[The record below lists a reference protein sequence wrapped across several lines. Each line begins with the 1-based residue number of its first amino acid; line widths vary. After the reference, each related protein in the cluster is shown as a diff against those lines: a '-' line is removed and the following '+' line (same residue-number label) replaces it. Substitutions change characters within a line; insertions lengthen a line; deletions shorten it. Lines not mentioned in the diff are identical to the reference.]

1 LGKVG
6 LRTTGAS
13 LRQATLFL
21 IKLSERLDPW
31 TEMKKILVVDDE
43 AGIRETLKALLKSD
57 YTVVL
62 ASNGEEGIRHF
73 QESAPDLILL
83 DVAMPKMDGM
93 TALKKLRAIN
103 PDVPIIMLTATLTAK
118 TAVEAMKIGADDYL
132 TKPFDLEELKLVIA
146 KELAT
151 RALHKEVL
159 QLRTDVS
166 KRYGLEN
173 IIGNS
178 RPIEDLFSKIRH
190 LADTKTTIL
199 LMGESGTGKELV
211 ARALHFNSLR
221 KHRPFIAINCAAI
234 PETLLESELFGHER
248 GAFTDA
254 QSRRIGRF
262 EQAHQ
267 GTLFLDEVADLSLSC
282 QAKILRALQEK
293 KFMRVGGTELI
304 ESDVRLIAATNKV
317 LEEEIK
323 QGRFREDLYY
333 RINVVPISLP
343 PLRQRK
349 EDIPLLIKHFLNKK
363 AKEEA
368 LIPKT
373 ITPKAMELLIQYDWP
388 GNIREMENIIEQM
401 ATLSSGN
408 VIDTDDI
415 PITVLKKVKQNSGE
429 WGDMPDHLSLNEA
442 VQTLER
448 KMISQALKRTG
459 HIQTRAAKLLGISRR
474 ILKYKMDGLRLDDPE
489 KR

>member
-1 LGKVG
+1 
-6 LRTTGAS
+6 
-13 LRQATLFL
+13 
-21 IKLSERLDPW
+21 
-31 TEMKKILVVDDE
+31 MKKILVVDDE
-43 AGIRETLKALLKSD
+43 PGIRETLKALLRKD
-57 YTVVL
+57 YAL
-62 ASNGEEGIRHF
+62 AFSSNGEEGVQHF
-73 QESAPDLILL
+73 QDTSPDLVLL
-83 DVAMPKMDGM
+83 DLAMPKMDGM
-93 TALKKLRAIN
+93 DALKKLREIS
-103 PDVPIIMLTATLTAK
+103 PEVPVIMLTATMTTR
-118 TAVEAMKIGADDYL
+118 TAVEAMKIGANDYL
-132 TKPFDLEELKLVIA
+132 TKPFDHEELKLIIA

-151 RALHKEVL
+151 QALEKEVIH
-159 QLRTDVS
+159 LRTAAS
-166 KRYGLEN
+166 RRYGLEN

-178 RPIEDLFSKIRH
+178 RPILDLFSKIRH

-221 KHRPFIAINCAAI
+221 KPRPFIAINCAAI

-254 QSRRIGRF
+254 QTRRIGRF

-304 ESDVRLIAATNKV
+304 ESDVRLIAATNKI
-317 LEEEIK
+317 LEDEIRK
-323 QGRFREDLYY
+323 GTFREDLYY

-349 EDIPLLIKHFLNKK
+349 EDIPLLVKHFFDKK
-363 AKEEA
+363 ALEEQ
-368 LIPKT
+368 LPPKM

-401 ATLSSGN
+401 ATLSPKEL
-408 VIDTDDI
+408 IDTEDI
-415 PITVLKKVKQNSGE
+415 PIAVLKKLKHANAE
-429 WGDMPDHLSLNEA
+429 WTDLPIHLSLDEA
-442 VQTLER
+442 VQNLER

-459 HIQTRAAKLLGISRR
+459 QVQTRAAKLLGISRR
-474 ILKYKMDGLRLDDPE
+474 ILKYKMDALGLEDE
-489 KR
+489 

>member
-1 LGKVG
+1 
-6 LRTTGAS
+6 
-13 LRQATLFL
+13 
-21 IKLSERLDPW
+21 
-31 TEMKKILVVDDE
+31 MKKILVVDDE
-43 AGIRETLKALLKSD
+43 PGIRETLKALLKKEYALSFS
-57 YTVVL
+57 
-62 ASNGEEGIRHF
+62 SNGEEGVQHF
-73 QESAPDLILL
+73 QDASPDLILL
-83 DVAMPKMDGM
+83 DLAMPKMDGM
-93 TALKKLRAIN
+93 DALKKLREIS
-103 PDVPIIMLTATLTAK
+103 PDVPVIMLTATMTTK
-118 TAVEAMKIGADDYL
+118 TAVEAMKIGANDYL
-132 TKPFDLEELKLVIA
+132 TKPFDHEELKLVIA

-151 RALHKEVL
+151 QALEKEVIH
-159 QLRTDVS
+159 LRTAAS

-178 RPIEDLFSKIRH
+178 RPILDLFSKIRH

-254 QSRRIGRF
+254 QTRRIGRF

-317 LEEEIK
+317 LEDEIK
-323 QGRFREDLYY
+323 KGTFREDLYY

-349 EDIPLLIKHFLNKK
+349 EDIPLLVKHFFDKK
-363 AKEEA
+363 ALEEH
-368 LIPKT
+368 LSPKT
-373 ITPKAMELLIQYDWP
+373 ITPKAMDLLIQYDWP

-401 ATLSSGN
+401 ATLSSKN
-408 VIDTDDI
+408 LIDTEDI
-415 PITVLKKVKQNSGE
+415 PITVLKKLKNANSE
-429 WGDMPDHLSLNEA
+429 WSDLPIHLSLDEA

-459 HIQTRAAKLLGISRR
+459 QVQTRAAKLLGISRR
-474 ILKYKMDGLRLDDPE
+474 ILKYKMDALGLEDQE
-489 KR
+489 KNKDQI

>member
-1 LGKVG
+1 
-6 LRTTGAS
+6 
-13 LRQATLFL
+13 
-21 IKLSERLDPW
+21 
-31 TEMKKILVVDDE
+31 MKKILVVDDE
-43 AGIRETLKALLKSD
+43 AGIRETLNALLKSD
-57 YTVVL
+57 YALVF
-62 ASNGEEGIRHF
+62 ASNGSEGVRQF
-73 QESAPDLILL
+73 QEASPDLVLL
-83 DVAMPKMDGM
+83 DLAMPKMDGM
-93 TALKKLRAIN
+93 AALKKLRDIN
-103 PDVPIIMLTATLTAK
+103 PETPIIMLTATMTAK
-118 TAVEAMKIGADDYL
+118 IAVEAMKIGANDYL

-146 KELAT
+146 RELAT
-151 RALHKEVL
+151 RALKKEVL

-178 RPIEDLFSKIRH
+178 RPMQDLFSKIRH

-211 ARALHFNSLR
+211 ARALHFNSIR

-304 ESDVRLIAATNKV
+304 ESDVRLITATNKV

-323 QGRFREDLYY
+323 KGRFREDLYY

-349 EDIPLLIKHFLNKK
+349 EDIPLLIIHFLEKR
-363 AKEEA
+363 AKEEPLSA
-368 LIPKT
+368 KT
-373 ITPKAMELLIQYDWP
+373 ITPKAMEQLIQYDWP
-388 GNIREMENIIEQM
+388 GNIREMENIVEQM
-401 ATLSSGN
+401 ATLSIGN
-408 VIDTDDI
+408 VIDAEDI
-415 PITVLKKVKQNSGE
+415 PLAVMKKPKPAESG
-429 WGDMPDHLSLNEA
+429 WDDLPDPLSLDEA
-442 VQTLER
+442 VQALER
-448 KMISQALKRTG
+448 KMISEALKQCNQV
-459 HIQTRAAKLLGISRR
+459 QTRAAKLLGISRR
-474 ILKYKMDGLRLDDPE
+474 ILKYKMDALGRQDQE
-489 KR
+489 AKQRE